1 MATNNRKNV
10 SAPKARK
17 AKTAQATQHP
27 APEAQQNATT
37 GTAIATATPPAQP
50 VVTGTVD
57 GPKRLPGQLKLVTE
71 ISAKLR
77 KDVEEASHN
86 TASLI
91 VTSIEGLAKSVWDSM
106 RSAAIALCKDANPQ
120 QNAAIFDLYWAGVV
134 RELNAKGLKM
144 PSTQSQYGGTI
155 KMALRNGIAIGT
167 GTSRDAV
174 LKLIDEKA
182 KADPANFKGGNG
194 RKRGSGD
201 NGTTTAGETV
211 ERERIKLIRESTN
224 DVHKGIRES
233 FAASE
238 VKPDEAKK
246 AATYAEEVAR
256 RAKLAADNGVV
267 VAFWKALD
275 KMSAQVLATLGV
287 DEDEKPGASTQ
298 SDGQDAPRKV
308 ANG

>member
-1 MATNNRKNV
+1 MATNNRKNQ
-10 SAPKARK
+10 SAPKARQNKK
-17 AKTAQATQHP
+17 AQP
-27 APEAQQNATT
+27 APQQPTPEAQSIATNT
-37 GTAIATATPPAQP
+37 GTAVATTPPVA
-50 VVTGTVD
+50 GTLVEA
-57 GPKRLPGQLKLVTE
+57 KRLPGQLKLVTE

-134 RELNAKGLKM
+134 SELSAKGLKM

-201 NGTTTAGETV
+201 NGTATAGETV

-238 VKPDEAKK
+238 VKPEEAKK
-246 AATYAEEVAR
+246 AATFAEEVGR
-256 RAKLAADNGVV
+256 RAKLAADSGVL
-267 VAFWKALD
+267 VAFWKAMD

-287 DEDEKPGASTQ
+287 DEDEPAKPGATSQ